1 MSLLC
6 LSPNG
11 YGMNPLRRQHQQQHV
26 TFVLRVLTSESQ
38 IRISTKSVTSI
49 LRVLTSES
57 QIWISTQIPT
67 LPPNI
72 RRHQLLFTHALLVRY
87 NNCYVTKVKPTRPAK
102 FEYPMW
108 NIRGGG
114 EQSTEQP
121 TVYAI
126 GGKGEAHYTSERIVF
141 TALVCSCHV

>member
-1 MSLLC
+1 
-6 LSPNG
+6 
-11 YGMNPLRRQHQQQHV
+11 MNPLRRQHQQQHV

-38 IRISTKSVTSI
+38 IRISTKPVTYI

-57 QIWISTQIPT
+57 QIWKSTQIPT

-102 FEYPMW
+102 FECLQLDPW
-108 NIRGGG
+108 GGG
-114 EQSTEQP
+114 NEQAT
-121 TVYAI
+121 
-126 GGKGEAHYTSERIVF
+126 
-141 TALVCSCHV
+141 